1 MVERAVSHAK
11 IRVELGLMSSNGR
24 DVSMSGDQEFDYVI
38 VGAGS
43 AGCVLAGRL
52 SEDPEVSVCL
62 LEAGLPDKSPM
73 IRMPTGFA
81 ALMPSPKYNWV
92 FETVP
97 QKGLNGRSGFQPRG
111 KTLGGSSSINAMVY
125 IRGNPKDYD
134 EWASLG
140 NEGWSYQD
148 VLPYFKKSQHQERGG
163 DDHHGS
169 GGPLNVS
176 DLQEYNAASNVFLE
190 AAAELQLPKTEDFNG
205 AQQEGVGLYQATI
218 KDGQR
223 CSAARAF
230 LTPHLGRP
238 NLTVI
243 TQAHAS
249 KILFEGK
256 RATGVVFRTPSGD
269 DQVIA
274 KREVLLS
281 GGAFNSPQLLKL
293 SGVGPAVELRQ
304 HDIKVV
310 HDLAGVGE
318 NLQDHIDFVI
328 AHVSKDRSLLGFSLA
343 ALPGLAKSLFQYA
356 FKKQGRLT
364 SNIAEGGGFLK
375 TDPTIDRPDVQIH
388 FGPVLLDDH
397 GRTLHREHGYGA
409 HICLLRPKSIGSLK
423 LASNDPFADPLI
435 DPNFL
440 DKDED
445 MGVMLKAA
453 KLLNGILTAPAFEKY
468 EGKELYPVDWSDDA
482 AIEQAVRNRSDTV
495 YHPVGT
501 CKMGSDDMA
510 VVDDKLRVHG
520 LEGLRVIDAS
530 IMPRLVGG
538 NTNAPTIMI
547 AEKAADMIKQQVA

>member
-1 MVERAVSHAK
+1 
-11 IRVELGLMSSNGR
+11 
-24 DVSMSGDQEFDYVI
+24 MSGDQEFDYVI

-52 SEDPEVSVCL
+52 TEDPTVTVCL

-73 IRMPTGFA
+73 IRMPSGFA
-81 ALMPSPKYNWV
+81 ALMPSPKFNWV

-97 QKGLNGRSGFQPRG
+97 QKGLNGRNGFQPRG

-125 IRGNPKDYD
+125 IRGNPGDYD
-134 EWASLG
+134 EWAELG
-140 NEGWSYQD
+140 NEGWSYKD
-148 VLPYFKKSQHQERGG
+148 VLPYFKKSQHQERG
-163 DDHHGS
+163 DDDFHS
-169 GGPLNVS
+169 TGGPLNVS
-176 DLQEYNAASNVFLE
+176 NLQEYNAASYVFLE
-190 AAAELQLPKTEDFNG
+190 AAAELQLPKTDDFNG
-205 AQQEGVGLYQATI
+205 AQQEGVGLYQTTI

-223 CSAARAF
+223 CSAARSF
-230 LTPHLGRP
+230 LTPHLDRP

-249 KILFEGK
+249 KILFEDK
-256 RATGVVFRTPSGD
+256 RATGVTYRGVNGNA
-269 DQVIA
+269 QVTA

-293 SGVGPAVELRQ
+293 SGVGPADELSQ
-304 HDIKVV
+304 HGIDVV
-310 HDLAGVGE
+310 HELNGVGE

-328 AHVSKDRSLLGFSLA
+328 AHVSEDKSLLGFSLA
-343 ALPGLAKSLFQYA
+343 ALPGLAKSVFQYA

-375 TDPTIDRPDVQIH
+375 TDPDIDRPDVQIH

-397 GRTLHREHGYGA
+397 GRTLHREHGYAA
-409 HICLLRPKSIGSLK
+409 HICLLRPTSIGSLK

-440 DKDED
+440 DEDED
-445 MGVMLKAA
+445 MGAMLKAA
-453 KLLNGILTAPAFEKY
+453 KLLNSILTAPAFAKY
-468 EGKELYPVDWSDDA
+468 DGKELYPVDWSDDA

-510 VVDDKLRVHG
+510 VVDAQLRVHG
-520 LEGLRVIDAS
+520 IEGLRVIDAS

-547 AEKAADMIKQQVA
+547 AEKAADMIKGQAA